1 MINGRSKRR
10 RNPTLLIM
18 GVLLFILASGLSGCT
33 EKADHLVI
41 TIVSYSPIDVE
52 GYIAVDDVHV
62 QNVSLG
68 MFNTT
73 TYNVSLALLPDQT
86 YHHVTVSI
94 QSAEGGD
101 VWLNASCDNVTESA
115 SFTVSVQHHI
125 SVRSY
130 K

>member
-1 MINGRSKRR
+1 MKNRR
-10 RNPTLLIM
+10 KERHRNHISLIL

-41 TIVSYSPIDVE
+41 TVISYSPNDVT
-52 GYIAVDDVHV
+52 GYITIDDVRV
-62 QNVSLG
+62 ENVSLG

-86 YHHVTVSI
+86 HHHVVVSI

-115 SFTVSVQHHI
+115 SFMVSVEHHI
-125 SVRSY
+125 SLRSY

>member
-1 MINGRSKRR
+1 MKNRRKEGR
-10 RNPTLLIM
+10 RNSAVLIL
-18 GVLLFILASGLSGCT
+18 GVLLFILACALSGCT
-33 EKADHLVI
+33 EKADHLII
-41 TIVSYSPIDVE
+41 TIVSYSPNDVE
-52 GYIAVDDVHV
+52 GYITVDDINF

-73 TYNVSLALLPDQT
+73 AYNVSFALLPDQT

-94 QSAEGGD
+94 QSVEGGD

-115 SFTVSVQHHI
+115 SFMVSVEHHI
-125 SVRSY
+125 SLRNY

>member
-1 MINGRSKRR
+1 MKNRR
-10 RNPTLLIM
+10 KERRWNHILLILGM
-18 GVLLFILASGLSGCT
+18 LLFILASGLSGCT

-41 TIVSYSPIDVE
+41 TVISYSPNDVT
-52 GYIAVDDVHV
+52 GYITVDDVQV

-94 QSAEGGD
+94 QSVEGGD

-115 SFTVSVQHHI
+115 SFIVSVEHHI
-125 SVRSY
+125 SLRSY